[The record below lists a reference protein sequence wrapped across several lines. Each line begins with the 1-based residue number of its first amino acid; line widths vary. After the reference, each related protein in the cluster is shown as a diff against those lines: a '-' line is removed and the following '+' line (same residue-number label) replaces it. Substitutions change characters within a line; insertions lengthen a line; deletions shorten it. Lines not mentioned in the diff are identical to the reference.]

1 MVLTLK
7 IPLEQLIGKLL
18 KGEVT
23 ALSEKR
29 LYLYVE
35 NLTNGDKG
43 KLRQVLKDIDDMVAK
58 WKDGYFIS
66 VYEERVI
73 AFNRSKLAITPQEL
87 DDIYHEENYLLK
99 SGKIALSVDYLYESI
114 AKYGFINEHHQDA
127 VESACFYHDMEFL
140 RKEWE
145 CLVLAPI
152 MSLRDIVCSMLGMV
166 CDTPKS
172 ESQASSRPLKRIED
186 YPEIFDLGTCC
197 ELTGYA
203 KDTIYKWTRT
213 KEIPCHRSGTN
224 GRKLKFKRDE
234 IVEWLTARK
243 QETKDEFIKRKESEL
258 ASRYIYNNL

>member
-43 KLRQVLKDIDDMVAK
+43 KLRQVLKDIDDMVAN
-58 WKDGYFIS
+58 WKDSYFIS
-66 VYEERVI
+66 VYEERVA
-73 AFNRSKLAITPQEL
+73 AFNRSKLQITPQEL
-87 DDIYHEENYLLK
+87 DDIFHEENYLLK

-127 VESACFYHDMEFL
+127 VESACFYHDIEFL

-145 CLVLAPI
+145 YLVLAPI
-152 MSLRDIVCSMLGMV
+152 MSLRDVVCNMLGMA
-166 CDTPKS
+166 CDLS
-172 ESQASSRPLKRIED
+172 LIH
-186 YPEIFDLGTCC
+186 I
-197 ELTGYA
+197 
-203 KDTIYKWTRT
+203 
-213 KEIPCHRSGTN
+213 
-224 GRKLKFKRDE
+224 
-234 IVEWLTARK
+234 
-243 QETKDEFIKRKESEL
+243 
-258 ASRYIYNNL
+258 